1 MRLHG
6 FAMRSGHKN
15 IKIVLRKRQKCCLLT
30 NSEEAELDAEGV
42 PITVLPVGKWLFKL
56 Y

>member
-1 MRLHG
+1 MGLHG
-6 FAMRSGHKN
+6 FTMRLGHKN
-15 IKIVLRKRQKCCLLT
+15 IKIVLRTRQKFFLLT

-42 PITVLPVGKWLFKL
+42 PITVLPVWKWLLNL